1 MARFFEAAAAGVR
14 VAPILCG
21 NQSAVSLG
29 WFWAMSND
37 QVRGD
42 LVLALKL
49 EIFGCEA
56 LALVP
61 RDLDL
66 EANRY
71 RSCER
76 YLC

>member
-1 MARFFEAAAAGVR
+1 MARSFEAAAAGVR
-14 VAPILCG
+14 VVPIMCA
-21 NQSAVSLG
+21 NQSAVSL
-29 WFWAMSND
+29 D

-49 EIFGCEA
+49 ERFGCEA

-71 RSCER
+71 RGCER

>member
-1 MARFFEAAAAGVR
+1 MCKPVCRKFGLVY
-14 VAPILCG
+14 
-21 NQSAVSLG
+21 
-29 WFWAMSND
+29 

-49 EIFGCEA
+49 ERFGCEA
-56 LALVP
+56 LALIP

-71 RSCER
+71 RGCER
-76 YLC
+76 YLCSAF

>member
-1 MARFFEAAAAGVR
+1 MF
-14 VAPILCG
+14 
-21 NQSAVSLG
+21 
-29 WFWAMSND
+29 ND

-49 EIFGCEA
+49 ERFGCEA

-71 RSCER
+71 QSCER